1 MIVACGI
8 HLMPVLD
15 AIGTPR
21 PSCIAGVAGDGALA
35 LLRCVSSDGDLLA
48 AIPPDT
54 RVIAVDAPLVVEN
67 PSGQRPVEHALA
79 WLDAPAFPNS
89 ITRLTQLYG
98 GLRGV
103 GLRDRLSA
111 RTGRVVETLPDL
123 VLRELAW
130 EAVHPPSDP
139 PLELA
144 EYRAAWL
151 GVRAPRYRPKGLGR
165 AVPGGR
171 AAAAALLATAM
182 DIGGWLPIADP
193 DDWQAIADAAR
204 LDAMAC
210 AYTAWRVA
218 SAPQHTLLIGDPRI
232 PLAVP
237 ADANLRARAALHA
250 ARRPTGG

>member
-21 PSCIAGVAGDGALA
+21 PSCIAGVDAGGVLG
-35 LLRCVSSDGDLLA
+35 LLTCLDTDDELLA
-48 AIPPDT
+48 AVPAGT
-54 RVIAVDAPLVVEN
+54 RVVAVDAPLVVDN
-67 PSGQRPVEHALA
+67 PTGQRPVEHLLA
-79 WLDAPAFPNS
+79 WLDAPVFPNS
-89 ITRLTQLYG
+89 IARLTRLHG
-98 GLRGV
+98 GMRGV
-103 GLRDRLSA
+103 GLRDRLAAQSEC
-111 RTGRVVETLPDL
+111 VVETVPDL

-130 EAVHPPSDP
+130 EVEHPPTDP

-151 GVRAPRYRPKGLGR
+151 GVRPPRYRPKGRGR
-165 AVPGGR
+165 AMPGGR
-171 AAAAALLATAM
+171 AAAAALLATA
-182 DIGGWLPIADP
+182 IELGGWLPTANP

-210 AYTAWRVA
+210 AYAAWRLA
-218 SAPQHTLLIGDPRI
+218 IQPQHMLLVGNPTI

-237 ADANLRARAALHA
+237 ADANLRARAELHG
-250 ARRPTGG
+250 ARLGGRG